1 MKRAL
6 GNPGISIPIGSIQA
20 ALSSELYSAF
30 NSVKIQSPQERL
42 KFRDNGA
49 AQIAVLG
56 KAAAKRGC
64 AEPWDWKNSFI
75 ATGFSFGFGFVPLW
89 QQLRAG
95 SSFPASPREP
105 QVGFVV
111 LCAL

>member
-1 MKRAL
+1 M
-6 GNPGISIPIGSIQA
+6 GSIQA
-20 ALSSELYSAF
+20 ALSSELYSTF

-42 KFRDNGA
+42 KFRD
-49 AQIAVLG
+49 AVPG
-56 KAAAKRGC
+56 KAAAERGC
-64 AEPWDWKNSFI
+64 AEPRDWKNSFI

-89 QQLRAG
+89 QQLQVG
-95 SSFPASPREP
+95 SSFPASPAEP